1 MDHCKKCKLHFES
14 SFLNQE
20 KVIEHI
26 NQCYSKDISKSK
38 KSFCEYC
45 QVFVVDIT
53 KHNQTMKHT
62 KNKSLLSQ
70 IKYIN
75 HDEKEWCCVNPENGF
90 ITKIANFNDYEKVI
104 EQIKKNET
112 HIYHT
117 IDTFKIGT
125 SKKKILGKHIEIIY
139 KSNLFLENKIDYEN
153 IYYSNNVAE
162 QILSTLQIPEI
173 NDVKLLFKDSKIPK
187 YVSLDES
194 KYSSY
199 SLLNEKRNKIVD
211 FYNYFRTDFSVHK
224 CHLIYNWKQNAIF
237 ENNFHLEKL
246 TSNSIERR
254 YVFHGFYKPENFQNI
269 LHDGF
274 IESNNLESFSH
285 LLLGKGSYFADDP
298 KYSIG
303 NGFCSIKS
311 IEENK
316 IILELL
322 VCEIMYDSKLISS
335 NQKNKIQ
342 PVLSNSNHS
351 IFCVRNNIHQ
361 QVVAKLDILIE
372 KQYPKLIETI
382 VLPELDE
389 NLLEQNNNKNY
400 FIKLSKDENEIC
412 NICLENNANI
422 KLSNCKGKHCFHK
435 KCINKWFKT
444 KEICPVC
451 KEFYGEKVIG
461 TLPNGTMEIIEED
474 FSLPGFPINTD
485 FGKAHA
491 TTYHIIYTIKDG
503 IQLSVHDNPGKPF
516 KGDIRHAY
524 LPNSPDGRDC
534 LILLKKAF
542 EQRLTFII
550 GESLTTKRKDTICW
564 NIHHKTSIQKNNPY
578 GYPDFTYRT
587 RLFTELEQYNI
598 SL

>member
-1 MDHCKKCKLHFES
+1 MDHCKKCKLHFKS
-14 SFLNQE
+14 CFSNQE

-26 NQCYSKDISKSK
+26 YQCYSKDISKSK
-38 KSFCEYC
+38 KSFCVYC
-45 QVFVVDIT
+45 QTFIVDIS

-70 IKYIN
+70 IKYIKY
-75 HDEKEWCCVNPENGF
+75 DEKEWYCINPHNGF
-90 ITKIANFNDYEKVI
+90 ITKVANFNDYEKVI
-104 EQIKKNET
+104 EQIQKNEK

-117 IDTFKIGT
+117 IDTFKVRT
-125 SKKKILGKHIEIIY
+125 SKKYILGKHIEIIC

-173 NDVKLLFKDSKIPK
+173 NDIKLLFKDSKIPK
-187 YVSLDES
+187 YVSLDEN
-194 KYSSY
+194 KYSSFA
-199 SLLNEKRNKIVD
+199 SLNEKKNQIVN
-211 FYNYFRTDFSVHK
+211 FYNYFKTDFSVKK
-224 CHLIYNWKQNAIF
+224 CYLLYNWKQNAIF

-246 TSNSIERR
+246 TCNSIERK

-285 LLLGKGSYFADDP
+285 LLLGKGSYFAYDP
-298 KYSIG
+298 KYSIE
-303 NGFCSIKS
+303 NGYCSIKS

-316 IILELL
+316 IIVELL
-322 VCEIMYDSKLISS
+322 VCEVFYDSKLISS
-335 NQKNKIQ
+335 HKNKIQ
-342 PVLSNSNHS
+342 PVLSNSSNS

-372 KQYPKLIETI
+372 KKYPKLIETI

-389 NLLEQNNNKNY
+389 DLLKQKNNENH
-400 FIKLSKDENEIC
+400 FIALPKEENEIC

-422 KLSNCKGKHCFHK
+422 KLSNCNGNHCFHK
-435 KCINKWFKT
+435 KCINKWFKS

-461 TLPNGTMEIIEED
+461 TLPNGTMKIIEED
-474 FSLPGFPINTD
+474 FSLPGFPDNI
-485 FGKAHA
+485 
-491 TTYHIIYTIKDG
+491 TTYHIIYTINVG
-503 IQLSVHDNPGKPF
+503 IQLSIHSNPGKLF
-516 KGDIRHAY
+516 KGDVRHAY
-524 LPNSPDGRDC
+524 LPNNQDGKDC

-542 EQRLTFII
+542 QQRLTFVI

-564 NIHHKTSIQKNNPY
+564 NIHHKTSIKKNNIY
-578 GYPDFTYRT
+578 GYPDVTYRT
-587 RLFTELEQYNI
+587 RLFSETEQYNI